1 MDATW
6 ISAVGGGMLI
16 GIGTLTLYALS
27 GRIAGISGIAYGLLT
42 GAVDRHWRVVFLAGL
57 ILGAWIANGLTSAT
71 VSTPEFS
78 ARAALNLLGAGLLVG
93 IGTRLGNGCTS
104 GHGIC
109 GLSRFSARSLAA
121 TMTFMLAGII
131 TATTLSQILGR

>member
-16 GIGTLTLYALS
+16 GMGTLTLYALS

-42 GAVDRHWRVVFLAGL
+42 GAVDRHWRAVFLAGL
-57 ILGAWIANGLTSAT
+57 ILGAWIASGLTSAT
-71 VSTPEFS
+71 ISTPEFS
-78 ARAALNLLGAGLLVG
+78 THAALNLLGAGLLVG